1 MKFERNLDNEDSENL
16 SEEELEEES
25 FKKGEEI
32 YNEKIFTVSDNI
44 DSDELN

>member
-16 SEEELEEES
+16 SEEELEES